1 MRVARFHSKRTP
13 LAGGAGFGATGG
25 FHLLVRVRSS
35 TLSGIDAIPVE
46 VETDICQGLPSVTLV
61 GLPGG
66 SVRESADRIR
76 AAIRNSGLPYPGRK
90 VTINL
95 APADL
100 RKEGALLDLPIALS
114 LLCAEGAFPG
124 DALGEYLAAGELS
137 LDGSLKPVRGVLSQG
152 LLAREMGLAGI
163 LVPEANRAEAALVP
177 GIRVLAATSL
187 RDAASRLCGDDP
199 EPEGD
204 IPPRPSSPFA
214 GASLPDLRDV
224 VGQAVA
230 RRALEISAAGNHPL
244 LLAGPP
250 GCGKTMLAERIPG
263 ILPDF
268 PEEEALETARI
279 YSAAG
284 EPPWPA
290 VPTRRPFRA
299 PHHSVTRAG
308 LLGGGTPLRPGEA
321 SFAHGGVLFLDEF
334 SEFRPEVRES
344 LRQPLEAG
352 EIVLARAGVACR
364 FPCRFLLLAATNL
377 CPCGNGGHPRKIC
390 RCTPAERE
398 RFSRKFSG
406 PLLDR
411 VDLALSVAPVSGSE
425 WSTGSGSED
434 SSPVRR
440 RVAAC
445 REIQSRRHARRPW
458 RTNGES
464 RLPFSDLV
472 SSFTPEARALLMRTA
487 DRMVLSGRAL
497 NRAGRVAR
505 TIADLAREKRVAVPH
520 VAEAVQY
527 RLPEFTPG

>member
-1 MRVARFHSKRTP
+1 M
-13 LAGGAGFGATGG
+13 
-25 FHLLVRVRSS
+25 LVRVLTA
-35 TLSGIDAIPVE
+35 TLDGIDAIPVE
-46 VETDICQGLPSVTLV
+46 VETDISRGLPSLTLV

-114 LLCAEGAFPG
+114 LLCAEGVFPG
-124 DALGEYLAAGELS
+124 DALGEVLIVGELS
-137 LDGSLKPVRGVLSQG
+137 LDGSIRPVRGVLSQG
-152 LLAREMGLAGI
+152 FLAREMGLSGI
-163 LVPEANRAEAALVP
+163 LVPEANRAEAARVP
-177 GIRVLAATSL
+177 GIRALPAASLREAAT
-187 RDAASRLCGDDP
+187 RLCGEDP
-199 EPEGD
+199 GPHEEPRHPAPGPAD
-204 IPPRPSSPFA
+204 GP
-214 GASLPDLRDV
+214 LPDLCDV
-224 VGQAVA
+224 VGQAAA
-230 RRALEISAAGNHPL
+230 RRALEICAAGNHPL

-268 PEEEALETARI
+268 SEEEALETARI

-290 VPTRRPFRA
+290 LPTRRPFRA

-308 LLGGGTPLRPGEA
+308 LLGGGRPLRPGEA

-344 LRQPLEAG
+344 LRQPLESG
-352 EIVLARAGVACR
+352 EVVLVRAGVACR

-390 RCTPAERE
+390 RCTAAERD

-411 VDLALSVAPVSGSE
+411 VDLALTVAPVPGTAWGNGSRGEPSGA
-425 WSTGSGSED
+425 
-434 SSPVRR
+434 VRR
-440 RVAAC
+440 RVAEC
-445 REIQSRRHARRPW
+445 RTIQARRHAGRPW

-464 RLPFSDLV
+464 RLPFSDLIA
-472 SSFTPEARALLMRTA
+472 SFTPEARALLTRTA
-487 DRMVLSGRAL
+487 DRMMLSGRAL

-505 TIADLAREKRVAVPH
+505 TIADLAREPKVGAPH
-520 VAEAVQY
+520 VGEALQY
-527 RLPEFTPG
+527 RLPEGTPG